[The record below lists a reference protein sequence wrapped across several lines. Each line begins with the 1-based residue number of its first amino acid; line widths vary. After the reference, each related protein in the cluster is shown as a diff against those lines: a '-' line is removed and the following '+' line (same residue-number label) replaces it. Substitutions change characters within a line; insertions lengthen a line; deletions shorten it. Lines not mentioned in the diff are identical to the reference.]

1 MTTAL
6 IDGDVLTYRVGFST
20 LDVDSNIAIWRLRT
34 MIEEMVENVGAER
47 YRVFLTSTDKSN
59 YRFDIDPAYKSNRK
73 VEKPKHYELLRNHM
87 INQHKAEVIFGME
100 ADDKLGIEQTSDTVL
115 CSNDK
120 DMLQIPG
127 KHYNIVKK
135 ELFEVTPTE
144 GLQFFYKQILMGDN
158 ADFIQGIKGIGPKKA
173 DKIIDP
179 LINEWDMYTEVL
191 GIYKKYHPEDAL
203 TRVIKAGQL
212 LKIKQSET
220 EELWQP
226 PKDPRIDQDL
236 SEPLQNYSRVME
248 FLSSMKEQS

>member
-1 MTTAL
+1 MITAL
-6 IDGDVLTYRVGFST
+6 LDSDVLVYRIGFST
-20 LDVDSNIAIWRLRT
+20 EDVDSNIAIWRLRT
-34 MIEEMVENVGAER
+34 TIEDIVERTDADA
-47 YRVFLTSTDKSN
+47 YRCFLTSEDKSN
-59 YRFDIDPAYKSNRK
+59 YRFDVDPTYKSNRK
-73 VEKPKHYELLRNHM
+73 IEKPKHYHTLRNHM
-87 INQHKAEVIFGME
+87 IKQHSAEVVFGME
-100 ADDKLGIEQTSDTVL
+100 ADDKLGIEQNDSTII

-158 ADFIQGIKGIGPKKA
+158 ADFVQGIKGIGPKKA
-173 DKIIDP
+173 NKIIDS
-179 LINEWDMYTEVL
+179 LINEWDIYTEVL
-191 GIYKKYHPEDAL
+191 SIYKKHHPEDAL

-236 SEPLQNYSRVME
+236 NEPLRNSSEVME
-248 FLSSMKEQS
+248 FLSSLSIPN